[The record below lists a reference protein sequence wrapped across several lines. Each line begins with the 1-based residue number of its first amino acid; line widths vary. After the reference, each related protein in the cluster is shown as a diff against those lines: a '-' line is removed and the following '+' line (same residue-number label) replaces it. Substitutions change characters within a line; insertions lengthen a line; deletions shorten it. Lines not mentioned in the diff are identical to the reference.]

1 MTIKRRVCC
10 QNRSNNQ
17 DEEMTTLMYPTIGSM
32 FTIVTGGAPG
42 ADTLAEKCAE
52 ELGMNVKLHLTPHH
66 HRALD
71 AKVTPLTHTQLNK
84 RDYYVVRA
92 SQRLNRRPTKNP
104 FVRDLLARNWF
115 IVHDC
120 DVLYAYAKFEDD
132 SLTSLEGGSG
142 MTVQMCADH
151 NRDYPNQW
159 KDVFV
164 FDESRQ
170 KWYQLE
176 RQDMRD
182 PDQED
187 ATMSETLGPLAFR
200 ECACAPILYK
210 RSGLVGSR
218 MLGAL
223 GRFTMKHHF
232 NRTIKTFSGHQ
243 RIAMGVDE
251 IEVESARVMME
262 NLSLED
268 EDIAHQSKKLK
279 NGSDQ

>member
-1 MTIKRRVCC
+1 MA
-10 QNRSNNQ
+10 
-17 DEEMTTLMYPTIGSM
+17 TLMYPTIGSM
-32 FTIVTGGAPG
+32 FTIVTGGATG
-42 ADTLAEKCAE
+42 ADTLAEECAK

-71 AKVTPLTHTQLNK
+71 DKITPLSHSQLNK

-120 DVLYAYAKFEDD
+120 DVLFAYAKFQDD
-132 SLTSLEGGSG
+132 SLTSVEGGTG
-142 MTVQMCADH
+142 LAVQMCVNH
-151 NRDYPNQW
+151 NRDYPDLW

-170 KWYQLE
+170 KWYELE

-182 PDQED
+182 PDVED

-200 ECACAPILYK
+200 QRVSAPIFCK
-210 RSGLVGSR
+210 NSGVVGSR
-218 MLGAL
+218 TLGAL
-223 GRFTMKHHF
+223 GRFTMKQHF
-232 NRTIKTFSGHQ
+232 NRTMRTFSGHQ
-243 RIAMGVDE
+243 RVAVDDE
-251 IEVESARVMME
+251 EVEDMRVMME

-268 EDIAHQSKKLK
+268 GDIAHVTKKLK
-279 NGSDQ
+279 QNETSDQ

>member
-1 MTIKRRVCC
+1 MATC
-10 QNRSNNQ
+10 
-17 DEEMTTLMYPTIGSM
+17 TYPTIGSM
-32 FTIVTGGAPG
+32 CTIVTGGAPG
-42 ADTLAEKCAE
+42 ADTLAERCAE

-71 AKVTPLTHTQLNK
+71 DRVTPIPHHQLKK
-84 RDYYVVRA
+84 RDFYVVRA
-92 SQRLNRRPTKNP
+92 SQRLNRHPTKNP

-132 SLTSLEGGSG
+132 SLTGVEGGSG
-142 MTVQMCADH
+142 MTVQMCVDH
-151 NRDYPNQW
+151 NRDYPDQW

-182 PDQED
+182 PDWED

-200 ECACAPILYK
+200 ECISAPILYR
-210 RSGLVGSR
+210 RSGMVGSR
-218 MLGAL
+218 TLGAL
-223 GRFTMKHHF
+223 ERFTMKHHF
-232 NRTIKTFSGHQ
+232 NRTIKAFSGEQ
-243 RIAMGVDE
+243 RIVTDDDE
-251 IEVESARVMME
+251 KVESVRVMME

-268 EDIAHQSKKLK
+268 EDIVHQTKKLK